1 MISLRVTNDSVALTR
16 VHLPSEETKSFS
28 KRGVIRQRQ
37 YPSCIPVSLYPQRYA
52 RIVPS
57 LVSRLVEFSAICSSS
72 IRLGTRRAVNV
83 VLWPAA
89 YSGKTKK
96 KKRLTTFLTLTLSR
110 ATLPLSYLFSFHYL
124 AHRVWTARFFCF
136 CRSSVTRPQLV
147 YPSKRN
153 NSLGNGT
160 HRSGMQEYSRLMFQ
174 SHMTIS
180 DCQRIT
186 ASIMKN
192 KKICFFLLL

>member
-1 MISLRVTNDSVALTR
+1 MYSKCCNVSNAVKVSITRRGMISLRVTNDSVALTR

-96 KKRLTTFLTLTLSR
+96 KGKINYLSHSDPVTRDPSTLLSLLFSLSR
-110 ATLPLSYLFSFHYL
+110 P
-124 AHRVWTARFFCF
+124 
-136 CRSSVTRPQLV
+136 
-147 YPSKRN
+147 
-153 NSLGNGT
+153 
-160 HRSGMQEYSRLMFQ
+160 SRL
-174 SHMTIS
+174 
-180 DCQRIT
+180 DCP
-186 ASIMKN
+186 
-192 KKICFFLLL
+192 FLLLLSFLCYSSPARISLQTEQFSR